1 MVVGGAAGSVGLGYA
16 GGSPPL
22 YLVTMKPKACRR
34 WVDLDA
40 ARIPQTVLMRN
51 SVSLVYWDL
60 TFSYRLGSR
69 DVDRRYKELGEVY
82 GQKGSIDVCRGS
94 SSGSFASLRMTARTS
109 NGNSRSLRDDK
120 QKNKQLRLQR
130 EARTRNGNSRS
141 LRDDKQKNKQLRLQR
156 EARTRNGNSRS
167 LRDDKQENKQLQL
180 QREARTCN
188 GKYNVGFFASA
199 RDDSKNRQ
207 RRQQIPAG

>member
-1 MVVGGAAGSVGLGYA
+1 
-16 GGSPPL
+16 
-22 YLVTMKPKACRR
+22 
-34 WVDLDA
+34 
-40 ARIPQTVLMRN
+40 MRN

-82 GQKGSIDVCRGS
+82 GQKGSKDVGRGS
-94 SSGSFASLRMTARTS
+94 SSGSFASLRMTARTTNGNS
-109 NGNSRSLRDDK
+109 RSLWDDKQENKQLQLQREARTCNGNSRSLRDDK

-156 EARTRNGNSRS
+156 EARTRNGHSRS